1 MRFFRNVIV
10 PDELVFQTILGNSPF
25 RGMIRRGITYTDRG
39 EGESSPR
46 LIDMNHVR
54 EFEAVNEVRGSGPYG
69 EGELLFARKF
79 TDASQALVQR
89 IDRMIARK
97 ERRAR

>member
-25 RGMIRRGITYTDRG
+25 RGMIRRGITYTDTG
-39 EGESSPR
+39 EGESSPC